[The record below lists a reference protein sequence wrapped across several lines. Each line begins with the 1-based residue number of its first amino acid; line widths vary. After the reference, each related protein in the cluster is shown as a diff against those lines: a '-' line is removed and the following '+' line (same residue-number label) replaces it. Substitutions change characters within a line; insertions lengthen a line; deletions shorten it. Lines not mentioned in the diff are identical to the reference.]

1 MQINQDKMDA
11 GELGTFLG
19 GKMLFI
25 DVDDHP
31 ESTSMVSSMSAAVDD
46 CFKDLTSDMGSED
59 DVGTPAHQL
68 STGGGSLSHA
78 SFGAAGGDTTDD
90 EGRVA
95 HKRKRSDNDLSSL
108 GFEVESSASLA
119 ESAMRISSPVAGP
132 MAHFFPPPPVH
143 LAAEEGSDGT
153 RFFTVG
159 MGTPLLPPPP
169 NSNGVALGLPI
180 NPEMHHLRKQP
191 TVLRSTSSSSWGC
204 AIAPPQLPNQYCKS
218 AFGAPRGAPLSGDLT
233 AALNDVLHGK
243 TRTPPLGLKLNI
255 AAVVSE
261 LKATKLLG

>member
-1 MQINQDKMDA
+1 MDA

-31 ESTSMVSSMSAAVDD
+31 ESTTSMISSRSGAVDD
-46 CFKDLTSDMGSED
+46 CFKELTSGMGSED

-78 SFGAAGGDTTDD
+78 SFGALGGDATGSDD
-90 EGRVA
+90 EGNRGSN
-95 HKRKRSDNDLSSL
+95 KRKRSNDLSAL
-108 GFEVESSASLA
+108 GFEVESSSSLV
-119 ESAMRISSPVAGP
+119 ESAMRTASPVVEP

-143 LAAEEGSDGT
+143 LTEGTDGAP
-153 RFFTVG
+153 RFFTSG

-180 NPEMHHLRKQP
+180 NPEIHHLRKQP
-191 TVLRSTSSSSWGC
+191 TILRSTSNSSNAWGG
-204 AIAPPQLPNQYCKS
+204 ATAPLSQLSLQYCKS
-218 AFGAPRGAPLSGDLT
+218 AFGAPCVSPISGDLT
-233 AALNDVLHGK
+233 AALNDVLRGK
-243 TRTPPLGLKLNI
+243 TTTPPLGLKLNI

-261 LKATKLLG
+261 LQASKLSK